1 MPNGN
6 ETPTEPQTDESQS
19 SENAAPETPKPF
31 ARFRTKRWMVGGG
44 IGAAVILA
52 LMGNCLYTAVP
63 ALTASTP
70 VPTPTPP
77 PVVVPTPTPITALI
91 PDRPTPTS
99 LPSQYAFVHFV
110 NEMTACYEQRD
121 LPYSTVEKVEA
132 DIMLDVPLAIN
143 ELLKLYAA
151 QECREVAP
159 WYQIP
164 GRVGWLLRGSGVG
177 NP

>member
-1 MPNGN
+1 MPEEN
-6 ETPTEPQTDESQS
+6 ETPIESQTDESES
-19 SENAAPETPKPF
+19 SENAAPDQGHRF
-31 ARFRTKRWMVGGG
+31 ARFRTKRWLIGGG
-44 IGAAVILA
+44 IGGAIALL

-70 VPTPTPP
+70 EPTPTTP
-77 PVVVPTPTPITALI
+77 PVVVPTPTPIMALI
-91 PDRPTPTS
+91 PDRPTSTP

-110 NEMTACYEQRD
+110 HEMTNCYEQRD
-121 LPYSTVEKVEA
+121 LPDSTVEKVEA

-143 ELLKLYAA
+143 ELLKLYTA

-164 GRVGWLLRGSGVG
+164 GRVGWLLRGSGAS